1 MKISVITPSFN
12 QGRFIEDAI
21 RSVLIQDYPDFEHIV
36 IDNCSWDN
44 TIDVLKKYPHIRWIS
59 EPDHGQ
65 SHALNKGFAMATGEI
80 LAWLNCDDFYLREA
94 FHTAARA
101 LSDPGIDGVY
111 SDLQF
116 CDVNW
121 TITKHYKSHRP
132 VKFLSLFHNFI
143 SSECFFFKRK
153 IIDNQ
158 VLVREDLHYC
168 MDQDFAANLL
178 YNGYRLQYVKTCFA
192 VFRWHGA
199 NKSVDTPW
207 RRDQR
212 MREGIRI
219 FNRHNGFIRLDEENP
234 HHRRLYSWGRTL
246 LKPYRL
252 FLKAT
257 NDTDDKIHHHKLGR
271 WPSFGRTARRSA
283 GQI

>member
-21 RSVLIQDYPDFEHIV
+21 RSVLIQDYTDFEHIV
-36 IDNCSWDN
+36 IDNCSCDN
-44 TIDVLKKYPHIRWIS
+44 TIDVLKKYPHIKWVS
-59 EPDHGQ
+59 EPDRGQ
-65 SHALNKGFAMATGEI
+65 SHALNKGFQMATGDI
-80 LAWLNCDDFYLREA
+80 LAWLNCDDLYLRNA
-94 FHTAARA
+94 FHTAARV
-101 LSDPGIDGVY
+101 LSDPNIDGVY

-116 CDVNW
+116 CDLNW
-121 TITKHYKSHRP
+121 TITKYYQSHRP

-153 IIDNQ
+153 IIDDRI
-158 VLVREDLHYC
+158 LVREDLHYC
-168 MDQDFAANLL
+168 MDQDFAASLL
-178 YNGYRLQYVKTCFA
+178 YHRYRLQYMKTCFA

-219 FNRHNGFIRLDEENP
+219 FNQHNGLIRLNEDSP

-252 FLKAT
+252 FLKTT
-257 NDTDDKIHHHKLGR
+257 NDIHDKTHHHKLGR
-271 WPSFGRTARRSA
+271 WPSFGRAPRSSA

>member
-178 YNGYRLQYVKTCFA
+178 
-192 VFRWHGA
+192 
-199 NKSVDTPW
+199 
-207 RRDQR
+207 
-212 MREGIRI
+212 
-219 FNRHNGFIRLDEENP
+219 
-234 HHRRLYSWGRTL
+234 
-246 LKPYRL
+246 
-252 FLKAT
+252 
-257 NDTDDKIHHHKLGR
+257 
-271 WPSFGRTARRSA
+271 
-283 GQI
+283 

>member
-36 IDNCSWDN
+36 VDNCSWDN

-59 EPDHGQ
+59 EPDRGQ
-65 SHALNKGFAMATGEI
+65 SHALNKGFQLATGDI
-80 LAWLNCDDFYLREA
+80 LAWLNCDDFYLRDA
-94 FHTAARA
+94 FHTAARTLA
-101 LSDPGIDGVY
+101 DPKIDGIY

-116 CDVNW
+116 CDLSW
-121 TITKHYKSHRP
+121 RITKNYQSHRP
-132 VKFLSLFHNFI
+132 ARFLSLFHNFI

-153 IIDNQ
+153 IIDDRI
-158 VLVREDLHYC
+158 LVREDMHYC
-168 MDQDFAANLL
+168 MDQDFAANIL
-178 YNGYRLQYVKTCFA
+178 YHHYHLQYMKTCFA

-212 MREGIRI
+212 TREGIRI
-219 FNRHNGFIRLDEENP
+219 FNRHNGYFRLDEENAN
-234 HHRRLYSWGRTL
+234 HRKLYSWGRTL

-257 NDTDDKIHHHKLGR
+257 NDIDDKIHHHKLGR
-271 WPSFGRTARRSA
+271 WPSFRRPPRRSA